1 MPDPG
6 PDRLPG
12 HESPGKGRLGQ
23 GLGAKPVR
31 FGRSSSLPL
40 GALGALAIAGL
51 YASRAWGPKAST
63 PADFLPLTGA
73 DALAVDAAERRFTAL
88 FEARRRSV
96 VHIDAA
102 REDTGRGFFLGSD
115 NRQRTGLGSGVVW
128 DRAGHVLTN
137 LHLLAGSSAAIV
149 RLADGSE
156 WRARLV
162 GTAPGHDL
170 AVLAIDAPPER
181 LEPLPL
187 GDSAALRVGQRAAA
201 IGNPFGLDWTLTSGI
216 VSGLGRVVETDWGL
230 VLDGLI
236 QTDAAIHPGNS
247 GGPLLDAQGRL
258 IGLNTALAKEAGGTA
273 AFGFAVPVDSLARF
287 VPQILSR
294 GSLPRAGI
302 GVRLLEDRSVLELG
316 LEGAVIAAVLDG
328 SPAARA
334 GLQPASVSDA
344 GELIPGDR
352 ILAVDSQPVRQNR
365 DLASILA
372 RRSVGERVR
381 IAVAREGRTREVE
394 LELGD
399 VMPLDPGER

>member
-1 MPDPG
+1 
-6 PDRLPG
+6 
-12 HESPGKGRLGQ
+12 
-23 GLGAKPVR
+23 
-31 FGRSSSLPL
+31 
-40 GALGALAIAGL
+40 
-51 YASRAWGPKAST
+51 
-63 PADFLPLTGA
+63 LPLTGA
-73 DALAVDAAERRFTAL
+73 DALAVDAEERRFTAL

-115 NRQRTGLGSGVVW
+115 NRQRTGLGSGLVW

-149 RLADGSE
+149 RLSDGSE

-187 GDSAALRVGQRAAA
+187 GDSAGLRVGQRAAA

-216 VSGLGRVVETDWGL
+216 VSGLGRVVETEWGL

-247 GGPLLDAQGRL
+247 GGPLLDGQGRL
-258 IGLNTALAKEAGGTA
+258 IGLNTALAREPGGTA
-273 AFGFAVPVDSLARF
+273 AFGFAVPVDSLARL

-294 GSLPRAGI
+294 GSLPWAGI
-302 GVRLLEDRSVLELG
+302 GVRLLEDRSARELG
-316 LEGAVIAAVLDG
+316 LEGAVVAAVLDG

-334 GLQPASVSDA
+334 GLQPARISDA
-344 GELIPGDR
+344 GDLVPGDC
-352 ILAVDSQPVRQNR
+352 ILAVDSQPVRETR

-381 IAVAREGRTREVE
+381 VAVAREGRTREVE

>member
-1 MPDPG
+1 MPGSRPADP
-6 PDRLPG
+6 PPAQLPV
-12 HESPGKGRLGQ
+12 Q
-23 GLGAKPVR
+23 GLAVQI
-31 FGRSSSLPL
+31 FGPHPARRGRASGLLL
-40 GALGALAIAGL
+40 GLLGLLAIAAL
-51 YASRAWGPKAST
+51 FASRESGPLRMAAPDPVLLDVAET
-63 PADFLPLTGA
+63 PAFEA
-73 DALAVDAAERRFTAL
+73 EERRFTAL
-88 FEARRRSV
+88 FEARRGSV

-115 NRQRTGLGSGVVW
+115 NRQRTGLGSGLVW

-149 RLADGSE
+149 RLSDGSE

-187 GDSAALRVGQRAAA
+187 GDSAGLRVGQRAAA

-216 VSGLGRVVETDWGL
+216 VSGLGRVVETEWGL

-247 GGPLLDAQGRL
+247 GGPLLDGQGRL
-258 IGLNTALAKEAGGTA
+258 IGLNTALAREPGGTA
-273 AFGFAVPVDSLARF
+273 AFGFAVPVDSLARL

-302 GVRLLEDRSVLELG
+302 GVRLLEDRSARELG
-316 LEGAVIAAVLDG
+316 LEGAVVAAVLDG

-334 GLQPASVSDA
+334 GLQPARISDA
-344 GELIPGDR
+344 GDLVPGDC
-352 ILAVDSQPVRQNR
+352 ILAVDSQPVRETR

-381 IAVAREGRTREVE
+381 VAVAREGRTREVE